1 MWDLRGVIPDSEQK
15 TDPLVDKCRNIVA
28 DIENEPDRDKA
39 RDAVQVDLQE
49 IAEDVAIEESHGLD
63 LDYISMIALK
73 DSLGTEFV
81 ERIRAIFSEK
91 GHLSKAKN
99 FEFRPPQQ
107 EMAMAVARALEE
119 ERHLVVEAGTGVGK
133 SLAYLAP
140 AILFAL
146 EQHKKAIVS
155 THTINLQEQLLYKD
169 IPILRKILPV
179 EFEAALM
186 KGRQNYLCPRRL
198 ERALQQ
204 ANELFTGPEQ
214 NELSR
219 LAQWARTTRDGSL
232 SDLSVDPDPK
242 VWAQVCSEP
251 HICTTK
257 SCGQSSCF
265 YQQARKRLLT
275 SDVIVINHT
284 LLFMLLGS
292 PDQQEERE
300 SGYLFPN
307 DFIIFDEAHTV
318 EQVASRQVG
327 IGISQYGL
335 RSTIQRL
342 YNARTRKGLFT
353 VMRDAPGVRLAAD
366 LVDRADQFFAA
377 IESRSDFRKGREFRV
392 RAPEFVTDTITG
404 HLSALQARISEVA
417 KRADDE
423 FLKAELQELGR
434 RIRGAREDTATFLEQ
449 SAHEHVYW
457 VERTGKTA
465 QFLSLNAAP
474 IDLAPVLRRM
484 IFREDCSCVMTS
496 ATLSV
501 GRPDLAYLRQ
511 RVGADEAEPL
521 LLGSPFDFSAQMK
534 MFIVQKMP
542 DPRDAGYEEALEHWI
557 AHFVEETDGRAFVL
571 FTSYRGMQQVADQ
584 MREFFARKKF
594 NLLVQGGGAPRGK
607 LLEQFKTTPR
617 SVLFGTDSFWM
628 GVDVPGEA
636 LSNVIITR
644 LPFAVP
650 DHPLIEAKLELVEE
664 RGGDPFTEYSLP
676 EAILKLRQGVGRLIR
691 TKIDRGI
698 IVILDNRIVNK
709 PYGRAFLQAL
719 PKCPVKII

>member
-1 MWDLRGVIPDSEQK
+1 
-15 TDPLVDKCRNIVA
+15 
-28 DIENEPDRDKA
+28 
-39 RDAVQVDLQE
+39 
-49 IAEDVAIEESHGLD
+49 
-63 LDYISMIALK
+63 MIALK

-81 ERIRAIFSEK
+81 ERIRTIFSEN
-91 GHLSKAKN
+91 GRLSKAKN
-99 FEFRPPQQ
+99 FEFRSQQQ
-107 EMAMAVARALEE
+107 EMAVAVARALEE

-140 AILFAL
+140 ATLFAL
-146 EQHKKAIVS
+146 EHHKKAIVS

-169 IPILRKILPV
+169 IPILKKILPV
-179 EFEAALM
+179 EFEATLM

-204 ANELFTGPEQ
+204 QNELFTGPEQ
-214 NELSR
+214 NELTR
-219 LAQWARTTRDGSL
+219 LAEWAGTTRDGSL
-232 SDLSVDPDPK
+232 SDLSVEPDPK
-242 VWAQVCSEP
+242 VWIQVCSEP

-257 SCGQSSCF
+257 SCGQSNCF
-265 YQQARKRLLT
+265 YQQARKRLLS
-275 SDVIVINHT
+275 SDVVVINHT

-292 PDQQEERE
+292 PDQQAERE
-300 SGYLFPN
+300 SGYLVPN

-318 EQVASRQVG
+318 EQVASRQIGV
-327 IGISQYGL
+327 GISQYGL

-353 VMRDAPGVRLAAD
+353 VMRDAAGVRLTAE
-366 LVDRADQFFAA
+366 LVDRVEQFFAA
-377 IESRSDFRKGREFRV
+377 IQSRSDFQKGREFRV
-392 RAPEFVTDTITG
+392 RTPEFVPDTVTEY
-404 HLSALQARISEVA
+404 LTALQARISDVA
-417 KRADDE
+417 RRADDE

-434 RIRGAREDTATFLEQ
+434 RIRDARDGTAIFLEQ
-449 SAHEHVYW
+449 SAREHVYW

-465 QFLSLNAAP
+465 QFLTLNAAP
-474 IDLAPVLRRM
+474 IDLAPELRRM
-484 IFREDCSCVMTS
+484 IFREDCCCVMTS

-501 GRPDLAYLRQ
+501 GRPDLAYIRK
-511 RVGADEAEPL
+511 RIGADEAEPL
-521 LLGSPFDFSAQMK
+521 LLGSPFDFRTQMK
-534 MFIVQKMP
+534 MFVVQKMP
-542 DPRDAGYEEALEHWI
+542 DPRDSGYEEALEYWI
-557 AHFVEETDGRAFVL
+557 AHFVEETEGRAFVL
-571 FTSYRGMQQVADQ
+571 FTNYRGMQKVADQ
-584 MREFFARKKF
+584 MREFFANKKM
-594 NLLVQGGGAPRGK
+594 NLLLQGGGAPRGR

-650 DHPLIEAKLELVEE
+650 DHPLVEAKLELVEE

-691 TKIDRGI
+691 TKTDRGI
-698 IVILDNRIVNK
+698 IVILDNRIVTK

>member
-1 MWDLRGVIPDSEQK
+1 
-15 TDPLVDKCRNIVA
+15 
-28 DIENEPDRDKA
+28 
-39 RDAVQVDLQE
+39 
-49 IAEDVAIEESHGLD
+49 
-63 LDYISMIALK
+63 MIALK
-73 DSLGTEFV
+73 DSLGTEFA
-81 ERIRAIFSEK
+81 ERIRAIFSEN
-91 GHLSKAKN
+91 GPLSTAKN
-99 FEFRPPQQ
+99 FEFRPQQQ
-107 EMAMAVARALEE
+107 EMAVAVARALEE

-133 SLAYLAP
+133 SLAYLTP
-140 AILFAL
+140 AILFAI
-146 EQHKKAIVS
+146 EQDKKAIVS

-169 IPILRKILPV
+169 IPILKKILPI

-204 ANELFTGPEQ
+204 QNELFTGPEQ
-214 NELSR
+214 NELKR
-219 LAQWARTTRDGSL
+219 LAEWARTTRDGSL
-232 SDLSVDPDPK
+232 SDLSIEPDPK
-242 VWAQVCSEP
+242 VWTQVCSEP
-251 HICTTK
+251 HICTQKT
-257 SCGQSSCF
+257 CGQNPRCF
-265 YQQARKRLLT
+265 YQQARKRFLAADLL
-275 SDVIVINHT
+275 VMNHT
-284 LLFMLLGS
+284 LLFMLLGR
-292 PDQQEERE
+292 PDEQEERE
-300 SGYLFPN
+300 SGFLFPN

-353 VMRDAPGVRLAAD
+353 VMRDANGVRLAAE
-366 LVDRADQFFAA
+366 LVDEVDRFFAVV
-377 IESRSDFRKGREFRV
+377 ESKSDFRKGREFRV
-392 RAPEFVTDTITG
+392 RVPDFVPDTITG
-404 HLSALQARISEVA
+404 RLTALQARLADVI

-434 RIRGAREDTATFLEQ
+434 RIRDTRDCIAIFLEQ
-449 SAHEHVYW
+449 SAREHVYW

-474 IDLAPVLRRM
+474 IDIAPVLRRM

-501 GRPDLAYLRQ
+501 GRPDLAYFRQ
-511 RVGADEAEPL
+511 RIGAGEVEPL
-521 LLGSPFDFSAQMK
+521 LLGSPFDFQKQMK
-534 MFIVQKMP
+534 MFIVQRMP

-557 AHFVEETDGRAFVL
+557 AHFAEETEGRAFVL

-584 MREFFARKKF
+584 MREFFSRKKF
-594 NLLVQGGGAPRGK
+594 NLLVQGGGAPRGR
-607 LLEQFKTTPR
+607 LLEQFKATPR

-650 DHPLIEAKLELVEE
+650 DYPLIEAKLELVEE

-691 TKIDRGI
+691 TKGDRGI
-698 IVILDNRIVNK
+698 IVILDNRIVTK

>member
-1 MWDLRGVIPDSEQK
+1 
-15 TDPLVDKCRNIVA
+15 
-28 DIENEPDRDKA
+28 
-39 RDAVQVDLQE
+39 
-49 IAEDVAIEESHGLD
+49 
-63 LDYISMIALK
+63 MIALK
-73 DSLGTEFV
+73 NSLGSDFV
-81 ERIRAIFSEK
+81 ERVRAFFSES
-91 GHLSKAKN
+91 GPLSKAKN
-99 FEFRPPQQ
+99 FEFRPQQQ
-107 EMAMAVARALEE
+107 EMAAAVANALEE
-119 ERHLVVEAGTGVGK
+119 ERHLVIEAGTGIGK
-133 SLAYLAP
+133 SLAYLTP
-140 AILFAL
+140 AVLWAI
-146 EQHKKAIVS
+146 EEHKKAIVS

-169 IPILRKILPV
+169 IPILKKILPV
-179 EFEAALM
+179 EFEAALV
-186 KGRQNYLCPRRL
+186 KGRQNYICPRRL

-204 ANELFTGPEQ
+204 QNELFTGPEQ
-214 NELSR
+214 NELNR
-219 LAQWARTTRDGSL
+219 LAEWSRTTRDGSL
-232 SDLSVDPDPK
+232 SDLSVEPDPK

-257 SCGQSSCF
+257 RCGQSNCF

-318 EQVASRQVG
+318 EQIASRQIG

-353 VMRDAPGVRLAAD
+353 VMRDAAGVRLAAD

-377 IESRSDFRKGREFRV
+377 IEARSDFRKGREFRV
-392 RAPEFVTDTITG
+392 RTPELVADSITG
-404 HLSALQARISEVA
+404 HLSALQARISEVK
-417 KRADDE
+417 KRAEDD
-423 FLKAELQELGR
+423 FMKDELQDLGR
-434 RIRGAREDTATFLEQ
+434 RIRDTREGIAIFLEQ
-449 SAHEHVYW
+449 SAREHVYW

-465 QFLSLNAAP
+465 QFFSLNAAP

-484 IFREDCSCVMTS
+484 IFREDCCCVMTS

-501 GRPDLAYLRQ
+501 GRPDLAYLRR

-521 LLGSPFDFSAQMK
+521 LLGSPFDFHVQMK

-571 FTSYRGMQQVADQ
+571 FTNYRGMQQVADQ
-584 MREFFARKKF
+584 MGEFFSRKKF
-594 NLLVQGGGAPRGK
+594 NLFVQGGGAPRGR
-607 LLEQFKTTPR
+607 LLEQFKATPR

-628 GVDVPGEA
+628 GVDVA
-636 LSNVIITR
+636 
-644 LPFAVP
+644 
-650 DHPLIEAKLELVEE
+650 
-664 RGGDPFTEYSLP
+664 GG
-676 EAILKLRQGVGRLIR
+676 
-691 TKIDRGI
+691 
-698 IVILDNRIVNK
+698 
-709 PYGRAFLQAL
+709 
-719 PKCPVKII
+719 